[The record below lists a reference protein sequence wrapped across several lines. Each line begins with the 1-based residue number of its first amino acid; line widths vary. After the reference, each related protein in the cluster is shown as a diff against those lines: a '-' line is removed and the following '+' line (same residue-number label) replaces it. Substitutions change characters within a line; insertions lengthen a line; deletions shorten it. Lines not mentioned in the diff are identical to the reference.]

1 MRAITHKLLEF
12 QMTLKKNS
20 LNEFVV
26 SESISNAHLGVRV
39 CCKKYMQRLALIQT
53 GGTIA
58 SRVDAQGQLT
68 PSNAVDALLEEL
80 PQLRGVELEVLQ
92 PFNLPSPHITPQHML
107 ELRDLVH
114 QVAPHVDGVVITHGT
129 DTLEETAFYLH
140 LTLDTGVPVVVT
152 GSMRHALEASWDGP
166 GNVLAA
172 AHVALERRS
181 RGRGALVVFAGDIFD
196 ARTVTKTHTT
206 TVEAFGGYPGP
217 IGRIDFLNDS
227 PILTYFARPEPR
239 VAYGP
244 SHANARVEVLYAYA
258 GWRGEGL
265 REALERADGVVIAA
279 LGTGNVPPGV
289 VEIVRGSSKPVVI
302 ATRTHTGPILPL
314 YGYEGGGQHLR
325 EAGAIAASFL
335 NAHKARIL
343 LIVLLSLS
351 VDRATMMAAFDS
363 RDL

>member
-1 MRAITHKLLEF
+1 
-12 QMTLKKNS
+12 
-20 LNEFVV
+20 
-26 SESISNAHLGVRV
+26 
-39 CCKKYMQRLALIQT
+39 MQRLALIQT

-58 SRVDAQGQLT
+58 SRVDAQGQLK
-68 PSNAVDALLEEL
+68 PGNAVDSLLEEL
-80 PQLRGVELEVLQ
+80 PQLRGLELEVLQ
-92 PFNLPSPHITPQHML
+92 PFNLPSPHVTPQHML
-107 ELRDLVH
+107 ELRNLVH
-114 QVAPHVDGVVITHGT
+114 NIAPSVDGVVITHGT

-140 LTLDTGVPVVVT
+140 LTLNTDVPVVLT
-152 GSMRHALEASWDGP
+152 GSMRHAQEASWDGP

-172 AHVALERRS
+172 AYVALEPRS
-181 RGRGALVVFAGDIFD
+181 RGRGALVVFAGDILD

-227 PILTYFARPEPR
+227 PVLTYFARPEPR
-239 VAYGP
+239 VAYNP
-244 SHANARVEVLYAYA
+244 IHAKAKVEVLYAYA

-289 VEIVRGSSKPVVI
+289 VEVVAGSSKPVVI
-302 ATRTHTGPILPL
+302 ATRTHTGPILPI

-343 LIVLLSLS
+343 LIVLLSLGA
-351 VDRATMMAAFDS
+351 DRAMMIAAFDA